1 VNERLINE
9 IEDIHALDQVDA
21 AELAD
26 TIVDAIIDALKRDL
40 ALPKR
45 KSIEWNLALAKA
57 HAFAVEQIHN
67 RIFNHVD
74 REDALRACEW
84 EG

>member
-1 VNERLINE
+1 MNERLINE

-26 TIVDAIIDALKRDL
+26 VIVDAVIDVLRRDL
-40 ALPKR
+40 ASPKR
-45 KSIEWNLALAKA
+45 SAIEWNLTLAQA

-74 REDALRACEW
+74 REDAIRAAEW